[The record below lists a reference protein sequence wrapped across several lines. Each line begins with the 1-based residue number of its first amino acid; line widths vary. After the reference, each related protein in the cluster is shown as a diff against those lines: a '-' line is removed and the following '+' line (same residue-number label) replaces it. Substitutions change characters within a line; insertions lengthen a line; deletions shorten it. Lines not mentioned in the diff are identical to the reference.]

1 MRKSAPNG
9 RIYEPQIENQI
20 DSAVAP
26 NPARSVGVE
35 ACAGNGKTS
44 LPVSPVDLPIRI
56 A

>member
-35 ACAGNGKTS
+35 ACAGKTR
-44 LPVSPVDLPIRI
+44 LLACRFQTTRTR
-56 A
+56 